1 MTGSHEVRGSIPL
14 GSTNRIKK
22 GPPIGGPKSFGERLT
37 ATDRPE
43 DSWDN
48 ANIGKLASEIIRHY
62 LSGA

>member
-1 MTGSHEVRGSIPL
+1 
-14 GSTNRIKK
+14 
-22 GPPIGGPKSFGERLT
+22 LT